1 VSDPSHKRLDRTD
14 DGPVRFSRLGISPHF
29 ATIAAG
35 ILMVVTVVS
44 AVVTVWSLHERVQR
58 QTLGSLGTLAL
69 VIADQ
74 TSRSFQ
80 SVDLVLNDV
89 IRHVAGAPESRF
101 QQVGLASG
109 VMHELLAGDAGQ
121 VPQVASLFLID
132 SAGKYINSSQEWP
145 VPPTSLADREQF
157 RYCRDNPKGG
167 LFVSEPVRNRID
179 GAWTI
184 YLARRM
190 DDANGAFVGVVQ
202 AAVRMKHFEDFYASA
217 ALGEGGSIALMRHDG
232 LLLAR
237 YPAAESMIGRI
248 VGKRWLEAGG
258 IRVPEQ
264 KQMSDNGPDGV
275 TRFIAFHAVP
285 GFPLSIATAL
295 TEEAVFGSWRR
306 DAYIMTVGTIGAVSG
321 ILVLLMALAWKV
333 RSVRASEALLAQ
345 QNIELELSQQQLLD
359 AQRIGKVGHW
369 SADRKGDNAICSA
382 QLFEI
387 AGVPPEPL
395 VSFET
400 LVSWIHPDDVT
411 DFLRT
416 GQKAT
421 AEKHGFTH
429 EHRWIR
435 PDGTIC
441 WVQMAADPKF
451 GPDNEVIGVF
461 GIVQDITERKEAE
474 RAAER
479 SKHLLFDA
487 IESITQGF
495 ALYDSEDR
503 FVLSNSRYREM
514 FPELTG
520 LTRPGMRYEDILR
533 AGFELDEF
541 NEFGEDPET
550 WLARTL
556 AWRRAAAR
564 PFEWQ
569 NKEGR
574 WIQLVNHRTSDGGIA
589 CVRTDITEFKDV
601 QAKLEQK
608 LQDLEN
614 TRSELERTGAKLLEA
629 QRVAKLGHWEADA
642 DRKSAI
648 WSPQMFEIAGLPQKE
663 SVSLRDFM
671 SLLHPEDLPKF
682 LKGIESSMS
691 EPGGRSMEIRLIR
704 PDGELRWVRMQSD
717 PQREAAASAGK
728 IFGVVLDITEQKAAE
743 ENAIRQQRR
752 LMDAIESFGQG
763 FVLWDKDDR
772 FVLANSRFQEMYPG
786 IADSL
791 RPGAPYEEILRAK
804 YRNGLIG
811 GEDDCDS
818 WVGRTLAWHRAASEP
833 IEQQLSDGRWVR
845 MVEHRTS
852 DGGTTGLRIDVTDFK
867 RVEAALEH
875 RVADLERMK
884 SNLEGQTLELVAAS
898 EALRTARDA
907 AEAANRAKSD
917 FLAIMSHEIRT
928 PLSGMVGMIDL
939 LRDTPLN
946 QEQQRFARLAK
957 ESSDNLLSVI
967 NDILDFSKLEAGRLS
982 SEMIDFDV
990 AHLLSG
996 TQSLLGAKAL
1006 DKGLDLTVSLAPD
1019 LPQWL
1024 KGDPNRIRQVVLNL
1038 VNNAIKFTDHGL
1050 IRVRASHRA
1059 LGDGGVELRVEVTDS
1074 GIGISQETQ
1083 ERLFNPFVQ
1092 ADTSISRKYGGSGL
1106 GLAICKQLCT
1116 MMGGG
1121 IGVDSVDGEGSTF
1134 WFAVRCDLGEP
1145 LAVESPALVPAAGR
1159 SLKILVA
1166 EDSPII
1172 ATLIS
1177 SLLKKQGFS
1186 KPDMV
1191 VNGKEAV
1198 AAVSRTSY
1206 DIVLMDVQMPEMDG
1220 ISATRAIRSLNGPQ
1234 RTVPIIALTANA
1246 LVGQRENYLAAGMN
1260 DYVTKP
1266 IKPGTLFAAINRW
1279 CAWSGSVAAN
1289 EALVG
1294 D

>member
-1 VSDPSHKRLDRTD
+1 MSDATHDRPERAD
-14 DGPVRFSRLGISPHF
+14 DGAARFSRLGISPYF

-35 ILMVVTVVS
+35 ILMAVAIVS
-44 AVVTVWSLHERVQR
+44 AVVTVWSLHDRVQ
-58 QTLGSLGTLAL
+58 QKTLDSLGTLAL

-80 SVDLVLNDV
+80 SVDLVLKDV

-101 QQVGLASG
+101 QKVALASG

-121 VPQVASLFLID
+121 VPQAANLILMD
-132 SAGKYINSSQEWP
+132 AAGTYVNSSQTWP
-145 VPPTSLADREQF
+145 VPSTSLADREQF
-157 RYCRDNPKGG
+157 RYCRDNPNGG

-184 YLARRM
+184 YLARRLQ
-190 DDANGAFVGVVQ
+190 DAKGEFLGVVQ
-202 AAVRMKHFEDFYASA
+202 AAVRMKHFEDFYASV
-217 ALGEGGSIALMRHDG
+217 ALGEGGSIGLLRHDG
-232 LLLAR
+232 MLLAR
-237 YPAAESMIGRI
+237 YPAAEGMIGRI

-258 IRVPEQ
+258 INVPEQ
-264 KQMSDNGPDGV
+264 KQLSDNGPDGV
-275 TRFIAFHAVP
+275 TRFVAFGSVP

-295 TEEAVFGSWRR
+295 TEEAVLGSWRR
-306 DAYIMTVGTIGAVSG
+306 DAFIMMVGTIGAVSG

-333 RSVRASEALLAQ
+333 RRVRASEAMLAQ

-369 SADRKGDNAICSA
+369 SADRNGDNAVCSA
-382 QLFEI
+382 QFFDI
-387 AGVPPEPL
+387 AGVPPMPL

-411 DFLRT
+411 GYLHACNQARS
-416 GQKAT
+416 
-421 AEKHGFTH
+421 EKRGYTH

-435 PDGTIC
+435 PDETIR
-441 WVQMAADPKF
+441 WVNLAADPKF
-451 GPDNEVIGVF
+451 GPENEVVGIF

-474 RAAER
+474 CSAEESR
-479 SKHLLFDA
+479 HLLSDA

-514 FPELTG
+514 FPELAQ
-520 LTRPGMRYEDILR
+520 LTRPGMHYEDVLR
-533 AGFELDEF
+533 AGFDSGQLTKP
-541 NEFGEDPET
+541 GEDVES
-550 WLARTL
+550 WLT
-556 AWRRAAAR
+556 RAMVLHHASSK
-564 PFEWQ
+564 PYEWQ
-569 NKEGR
+569 NNEGR
-574 WIQLVNHRTSDGGIA
+574 WIQLINHRTSDGGIA
-589 CVRTDITEFKDV
+589 CVRTDITEFKEV
-601 QAKLEQK
+601 QARLEQQ
-608 LQDLEN
+608 LQDLEK
-614 TRSELERTGAKLLEA
+614 TRSELERTGARLLEA
-629 QRVAKLGHWEADA
+629 QRVAKLGHWEADSE
-642 DRKSAI
+642 RQSAI
-648 WSPQMFEIAGLPQKE
+648 WSPQMFEIAGLPPRD
-663 SVSLRDFM
+663 SVTLRDFM
-671 SLLHPEDLPKF
+671 SLLHPDDLPSF
-682 LKGIESSMS
+682 LKGIESSRTA
-691 EPGGRSMEIRLIR
+691 PGGRSMEIRLIR

-717 PQREAAASAGK
+717 PQREAAASAGR

-772 FVLANSRFQEMYPG
+772 FVLANSRFKAMYPG

-791 RPGAPYEEILRAK
+791 RPGAQYGEILRAK
-804 YRNGLIG
+804 HRIGLIG

-818 WVGRTLAWHRAASEP
+818 WVDRTLAWHRAASEP
-833 IEQQLSDGRWVR
+833 TEQQLSDGRWVR

-867 RVEAALEH
+867 RVEAALEQ
-875 RVADLERMK
+875 RVSDLERMK

-898 EALRTARDA
+898 EALRTAKDA

-946 QEQQRFARLAK
+946 EEQLRFTRLAK

-990 AHLLSG
+990 EHLLSG

-1006 DKGLDLTVSLAPD
+1006 DKGLDLIVSLAPD

-1024 KGDPNRIRQVVLNL
+1024 RGDPNRIRQVLLNL

-1059 LGDGGVELRVEVTDS
+1059 LGDRGVELRVEVTDS
-1074 GIGISQETQ
+1074 GIGISRETQ

-1145 LAVESPALVPAAGR
+1145 LAVESPALVPEAGR

-1177 SLLKKQGFS
+1177 SLLRKQGFS

-1220 ISATRAIRSLNGPQ
+1220 MSATRAILSLHGPE

-1279 CAWSGSVAAN
+1279 CARNGSVAAN
-1289 EALVG
+1289 AVG
-1294 D
+1294 E